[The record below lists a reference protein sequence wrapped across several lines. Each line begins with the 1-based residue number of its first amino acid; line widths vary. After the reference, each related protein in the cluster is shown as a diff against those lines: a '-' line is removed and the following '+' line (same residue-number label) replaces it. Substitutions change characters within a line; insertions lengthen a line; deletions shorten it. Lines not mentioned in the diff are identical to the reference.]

1 MKLEQAI
8 HLIQPGVSDKT
19 SVWADLGAG
28 SGIFTLALNEI
39 LGFGGVVFAV
49 DHRLDILRKQLKLLY
64 SRATIHLYEQN
75 FISPMPFLPPL
86 DGILMANTLHYVPD
100 QESFLTDLCNSH
112 LKPGGTLLI
121 VEYDREMADKWI
133 PYPLP
138 LPYFERLASKIGLSL
153 PEQIGRQ
160 RSIYGNQDLYA
171 AYCHK
176 EFS

>member
-1 MKLEQAI
+1 MKVEQAI
-8 HLIQPGVSDKT
+8 HLIRSGVSEKT

-28 SGIFTLALNEI
+28 SGVFTLALNEI
-39 LGFGGVVFAV
+39 LGFRGVVFAV
-49 DHRLDILRKQLKLLY
+49 DHNLDILRNQLKTQY
-64 SRATIHLYEQN
+64 SRTTIHLYEEN
-75 FISPMPFLPPL
+75 FIHPMPFLPPL

-100 QESFLTDLCNSH
+100 QESFLVRLYNSH

-121 VEYDREMADKWI
+121 VEYDRAIADQWV

-153 PEQIGRQ
+153 PEEIGRQ
-160 RSIYGNQDLYA
+160 RSIYENQELYA

-176 EFS
+176 ELS

>member
-8 HLIQPGVSDKT
+8 HLIQPGVSDQT
-19 SVWADLGAG
+19 SIWADLGAG

-49 DHRLDILRKQLKLLY
+49 DQRLDILRNQLKIQY
-64 SRATIHLYEQN
+64 SRATIHLYEEN
-75 FISPMPFLPPL
+75 FTNPMPFLPPL
-86 DGILMANTLHYVPD
+86 DGILMANTLHYVRD
-100 QESFLTDLCNSH
+100 QESFLSNLRDSH
-112 LKPGGTLLI
+112 LKPGGTLLV
-121 VEYDREMADKWI
+121 VEYDHDMADQWV

-153 PEQIGRQ
+153 PEEIGRQ
-160 RSIYGNQDLYA
+160 KSIYGNQDLYA

-176 EFS
+176 GSL